1 MKKINLFFAI
11 LLMAISIQ
19 SFAQTTPAPAPV
31 TASAFFDGNWDVLI
45 AGTPNGDVKLIM
57 KLERKDGK
65 LTGSMIDAA
74 TKAEVAPLTKVVEEA
89 TAVTVDFSAQGYDLS
104 LKLDKKD
111 DDNLTGSLM
120 GMFETKAVRIK
131 EGK

>member
-1 MKKINLFFAI
+1 M
-11 LLMAISIQ
+11 
-19 SFAQTTPAPAPV
+19 
-31 TASAFFDGNWDVLI
+31 
-45 AGTPNGDVKLIM
+45 IM

-74 TKAEVAPLTKVVEEA
+74 TKAEIAPLTKILEES

-131 EGK
+131 